1 MNDKLKSLFT
11 HSIGYLAVALAS
23 LIYVLAGL
31 FVPGFTGKSL
41 YTIVAEGVTGFIL
54 GVSMNYN
61 LKLQG
66 ILKGKNSEEMHATHR
81 AHAEAVERVA
91 PYIDGLDRWCEER
104 NAEQLKQKRTRI
116 LMDAGMRYDDYFD
129 GNGAPLDVKPSAF
142 SKERREAYRCA
153 LRAKIT
159 PLSTASLTCD
169 EERAEDPF
177 DFGETPEQYQ
187 RRTNLTDAISKV
199 LTAAV
204 FGYFG
209 VDMVENFDV
218 AMFAWRALYVALLL
232 ALGVAKLM
240 GAYLFVIDIYRGN
253 IIKKI
258 NHLQAYE
265 NCAPEYARRVR
276 EEKSNG
282 KHSVQLGS
290 IQDGCTKA
298 AGAKATECEAGSGHQ
313 LSKAAK
319 IPATADGGKE
329 CWHDGECADR
339 GE

>member
-1 MNDKLKSLFT
+1 MNSKLKWIFTNSL
-11 HSIGYLAVALAS
+11 GYFAVAFVS

-41 YTIVAEGVTGFIL
+41 YTIVAEGVTGFML
-54 GVSMNYN
+54 GVAINYN
-61 LKLQG
+61 LNLQG
-66 ILKGKNSEEMHATHR
+66 ILKGKNSEEMQATHR
-81 AHAEAVERVA
+81 AHAEAVERIA
-91 PYIDGLDRWCEER
+91 PHIDGLDSWCEER
-104 NAEQLKQKRTRI
+104 NAEKLRQKRTR
-116 LMDAGMRYDDYFD
+116 LLTDVGLRYEDCFDGAGMPIAVEIDS
-129 GNGAPLDVKPSAF
+129 L
-142 SKERREAYRCA
+142 SKERRRGLKRA
-153 LRAKIT
+153 LKATIT

-169 EERAEDPF
+169 GERVEDPF

-218 AMFAWRALYVALLL
+218 ATLAWRALYVALML
-232 ALGVAKLM
+232 ALGIAKLVR
-240 GAYLFVIDIYRGN
+240 AHLFVIDTYRGN
-253 IIKKI
+253 IVKKI

-276 EEKSNG
+276 EEKGNG
-282 KHSVQLGS
+282 KNSVQLGS
-290 IQDGCTKA
+290 IQDGCAKA
-298 AGAKATECEAGSGHQ
+298 AGAKAKECEAGSGHQ
-313 LSKAAK
+313 LSEAAK
-319 IPATADGGKE
+319 VSAAPDGGKE